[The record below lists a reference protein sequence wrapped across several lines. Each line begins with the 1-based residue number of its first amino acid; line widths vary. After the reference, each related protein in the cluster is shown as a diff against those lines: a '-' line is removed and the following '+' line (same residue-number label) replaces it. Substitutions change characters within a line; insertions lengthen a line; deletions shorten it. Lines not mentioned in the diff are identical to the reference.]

1 MSTLSRNL
9 AWSRS
14 ILRRLLIFDGM
25 ACSILSRLL
34 ILEGMACSILSRLLT
49 LEGILFLLFVA
60 FPPAGEGSVFLF
72 LLFRLDL
79 RLDTTALLL

>member
-34 ILEGMACSILSRLLT
+34 T
-49 LEGILFLLFVA
+49 LEGILFPLFVG
-60 FPPAGEGSVFLF
+60 FPPAGEGSVVLF
-72 LLFRLDL
+72 LLLRLDF

>member
-1 MSTLSRNL
+1 VSTLSRNL

-14 ILRRLLIFDGM
+14 ILRRLLIFDGT

-49 LEGILFLLFVA
+49 LEGILFLLFVG
-60 FPPAGEGSVFLF
+60 FPPAGEGSVACSFF
-72 LLFRLDL
+72 
-79 RLDTTALLL
+79 